1 MSFLNNLEL
10 LFSAR
15 EKVVISF
22 KSRLFPITSLDKI
35 PTREPT
41 EPKTEPE
48 VATEPTPKPVREPT
62 PTKLKKS
69 KLKLQHKFINE
80 IIANEKDINN
90 EIFSNYF
97 IFKLFEVSQ
106 SMVFIKRFD

>member
-22 KSRLFPITSLDKI
+22 KSRLFPITNLDKI

-69 KLKLQHKFINE
+69 K
-80 IIANEKDINN
+80 
-90 EIFSNYF
+90 
-97 IFKLFEVSQ
+97 
-106 SMVFIKRFD
+106 IK